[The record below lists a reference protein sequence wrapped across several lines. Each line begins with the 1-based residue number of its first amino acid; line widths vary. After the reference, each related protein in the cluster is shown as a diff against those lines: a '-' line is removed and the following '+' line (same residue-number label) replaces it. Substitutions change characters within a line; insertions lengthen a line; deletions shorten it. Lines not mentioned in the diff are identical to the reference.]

1 VTRLVRNAVATALL
15 AAAFG
20 TTLAV
25 STPAGAATSTVT
37 TREDQ
42 VSTLINQ
49 QRASHNCGPLTTD
62 AKLRT
67 VARAH
72 STDMSARNYFSH
84 TSPDGVTFAVRIRST
99 GYTLG
104 SAENIAWGYRSAADV
119 VNGWMN
125 SPGHR
130 RNILNCAY
138 NRVGV
143 GLAYKSD
150 GSPYWTQDFVR
161 A

>member
-1 VTRLVRNAVATALL
+1 MTRLVRRVVATALL
-15 AAAFG
+15 ATAFG
-20 TTLAV
+20 TTLATA
-25 STPAGAATSTVT
+25 TPAGAATSTVT

-62 AKLRT
+62 TKLRT

-72 STDMSARNYFSH
+72 SADMVARNYFSH

-99 GYTLG
+99 GYTLAY
-104 SAENIAWGYRSAADV
+104 AENIAWGYRSAADV
-119 VNGWMN
+119 VDGWMN

-138 NRVGV
+138 NRAGLGV
-143 GLAYKSD
+143 AYGSD
-150 GSPYWTQDFVR
+150 GSPYYTQDFAR